1 MSMSRRGFA
10 VVAVAVAV
18 AMAVTMFAVA
28 GCGSDDA
35 SAVPTVTLVQ
45 GATDLS
51 VDVAV
56 GDEFVV
62 EVASNPTTGYSWAY
76 RGVGSGADVAEVSST
91 FTGADTEA
99 VGSGGTQV
107 WRFRAESAG
116 AGRLVFSETPPGA
129 ASEPT
134 GVVEVALDIT
144 GGGAEE

>member
-1 MSMSRRGFA
+1 MTMSRRGFA
-10 VVAVAVAV
+10 VVAAAV
-18 AMAVTMFAVA
+18 AMLAVA

-35 SAVPTVTLVQ
+35 GAVPTVTLAQ
-45 GATDLS
+45 GATDLA

-56 GDEFVV
+56 GNEFVV

-76 RGVGSGADVAEVSST
+76 HGVGSGADVAEVSST

-99 VGSGGTQV
+99 LGSGGTQV

-116 AGRLVFSETPPGA
+116 PGRLMFSERPPGA

-134 GVVEVALDIT
+134 SVVEVTLDVT
-144 GGGAEE
+144 ADGAGG